1 MDIRHTLCVYIIHK
15 PSSTSS
21 RWLVYLSLL
30 LLFSALYAAV
40 CANHGRKKRRPSPLQ
55 LVSSRPAI
63 SLPVIVH
70 AGQFTDGDDDRKFG
84 GFMDVP
90 LENQGAG
97 EAEEP

>member
-1 MDIRHTLCVYIIHK
+1 MTFFQMAY
-15 PSSTSS
+15 
-21 RWLVYLSLL
+21 
-30 LLFSALYAAV
+30 LFSALYAAV

-70 AGQFTDGDDDRKFG
+70 AGQFDGEDDKEFG

-97 EAEEP
+97 EAEGP